1 MRVVI
6 PVIMATRNVRSKM
19 KEMNENMD
27 SYQSSNRSSS
37 ADKQTVAMSKSKT
50 SSAKGDYIDFEEIK

>member
-19 KEMNENMD
+19 KEMDENMD
-27 SYQSSNRSSS
+27 NFQSSSGYSSTKNNTS
-37 ADKQTVAMSKSKT
+37 GTTTSKT
-50 SSAKGDYIDFEEIK
+50 STSKGDYIDFEEIK